1 MTYSDK
7 KLLKFSIQKI
17 FKSAHN
23 RRCTSSIC
31 IQTLCKVW
39 IILIENCLSYRLQ
52 YVSTA
57 LLGRT
62 DGRTEKAIPRPSTTQ
77 VKTPITYA
85 MFLKTPDTYAM
96 LLKTPDTYVM
106 FLKTPSYVSSWL
118 FCVTLETCL
127 CCQYSTFF
135 QTFPTGLEP
144 RESSLVPSNSW
155 LTIVFEFSENSPAR
169 AILTPPRSKNIFF
182 KSSLPVA

>member
-1 MTYSDK
+1 
-7 KLLKFSIQKI
+7 
-17 FKSAHN
+17 
-23 RRCTSSIC
+23 
-31 IQTLCKVW
+31 
-39 IILIENCLSYRLQ
+39 
-52 YVSTA
+52 
-57 LLGRT
+57 
-62 DGRTEKAIPRPSTTQ
+62 
-77 VKTPITYA
+77 
-85 MFLKTPDTYAM
+85 M